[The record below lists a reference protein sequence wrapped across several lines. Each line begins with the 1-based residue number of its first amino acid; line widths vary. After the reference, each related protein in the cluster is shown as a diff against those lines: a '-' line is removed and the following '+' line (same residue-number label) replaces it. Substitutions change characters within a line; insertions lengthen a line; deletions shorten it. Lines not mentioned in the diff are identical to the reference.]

1 MLDHAAQHLAD
12 PEGLDIIQTPQSA
25 IIRRTWFS
33 HVVWI
38 LIPFCIF
45 WNGFLIFMY
54 SSMLSH
60 AGRPGAALLPM
71 LLFPLIH
78 VAVGVGLTYFIVCTF
93 VNKTDIVLES
103 SALTV
108 KTHPLPWLGNKSLPA
123 SAMTRFLVRERFT
136 QSENSSRVSYSIYYV
151 DVTNREKRLMTGLKT
166 REQADY
172 IATSLTRY
180 YLPEQAA

>member
-1 MLDHAAQHLAD
+1 MQPSTLPI

-33 HVVWI
+33 HMVWL

-45 WNGFLIFMY
+45 WNSFLIFMY
-54 SSMLSH
+54 SSMLTH
-60 AGRPGAALLPM
+60 ASGASLLPL
-71 LLFPLIH
+71 LLFPLLH
-78 VAVGVGLTYFIVCTF
+78 VTIGIGLTYFVVCTF
-93 VNKTDIVLES
+93 FNKTDIILES

-108 KTHPLPWLGNKSLPA
+108 KTHPLPWPGNKSIPA
-123 SAMTRFLVRERFT
+123 ETVADFLVRERFT

-151 DVTNREKRLMTGLKT
+151 DTTNRERRLITGLKT

-172 IATSLTRY
+172 IASSLTRY
-180 YLPEQAA
+180 YLPG

>member
-1 MLDHAAQHLAD
+1 MQPSTLPI

-54 SSMLSH
+54 SSMLKHGS
-60 AGRPGAALLPM
+60 GASLLPM
-71 LLFPLIH
+71 LLFPLFH
-78 VAVGVGLTYFIVCTF
+78 VAIGVGLTYLVICTF

-103 SALTV
+103 SSLTV

-136 QSENSSRVSYSIYYV
+136 QSENSTRVSYSIYYV
-151 DVTNREKRLMTGLKT
+151 DVTNREQRLVTGLKT

-180 YLPEQAA
+180 YLPAQAA

>member
-1 MLDHAAQHLAD
+1 MQPSPMPI

-33 HVVWI
+33 HMVWF
-38 LIPFCIF
+38 LIFFCIF
-45 WNGFLIFMY
+45 WDGFLIFWY
-54 SSMLSH
+54 TGALAGASRGGSHML
-60 AGRPGAALLPM
+60 PF

-78 VAVGVGLTYFIVCTF
+78 VAVGVGLTYFVVCMF
-93 VNKTDIVLES
+93 VNKTDILIEAS
-103 SALTV
+103 TLTI

-123 SAMTRFLVRERFT
+123 ESMTRFLVRERFT
-136 QSENSSRVSYSIYYV
+136 QSENSTRVSYSIYYV
-151 DVTNREKRLMTGLKT
+151 DVTNREKRLVTGLKT

-180 YLPEQAA
+180 YLPAQAA